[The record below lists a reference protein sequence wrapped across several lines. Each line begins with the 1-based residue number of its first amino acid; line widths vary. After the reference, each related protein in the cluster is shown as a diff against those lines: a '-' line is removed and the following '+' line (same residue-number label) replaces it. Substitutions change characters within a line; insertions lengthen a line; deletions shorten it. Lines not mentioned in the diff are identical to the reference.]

1 VCVCVSTKDAG
12 ETTDKVVMDVQLDE
26 VFLSTRLV
34 CLFDVIILHSGKLH
48 AQRFSGQQPFV
59 FE

>member
-1 VCVCVSTKDAG
+1 MMCVSTKDPG

-26 VFLSTRLV
+26 VFLSSRLV
-34 CLFDVIILHSGKLH
+34 CLFDVIILDSGKLH
-48 AQRFSGQQPFV
+48 AQLFSGQLQPFV